1 MLWVVGDNSELGT
14 SSGDEGREEVG
25 LEVSEGARLEE
36 VGLKDSGGTFE
47 DVGLRDS
54 GVSQGRNKD
63 EGIRRLALGES
74 RYPPRW
80 WNPP

>member
-1 MLWVVGDNSELGT
+1 MLWVVGDSSEVGT

-47 DVGLRDS
+47 DVGEATVASIKAEISSTLC
-54 GVSQGRNKD
+54 
-63 EGIRRLALGES
+63 
-74 RYPPRW
+74 
-80 WNPP
+80 